1 MAALGG
7 AWARDWQLLVE
18 ESSWGGQPLGRSH
31 SVPMVG
37 GGVSARQRL
46 SVLTFL
52 SGVDQSIFVLCCRRV
67 TCFKG
72 IYITEPRSRSSLHF
86 YVSRVVA
93 VCLNAKVI
101 APISGSDH
109 ILSDLTTDTLQA
121 HLSSCVLR
129 PATH

>member
-1 MAALGG
+1 MG
-7 AWARDWQLLVE
+7 
-18 ESSWGGQPLGRSH
+18 SH
-31 SVPMVG
+31 SGEATAFPWWG

-129 PATH
+129 PATQ